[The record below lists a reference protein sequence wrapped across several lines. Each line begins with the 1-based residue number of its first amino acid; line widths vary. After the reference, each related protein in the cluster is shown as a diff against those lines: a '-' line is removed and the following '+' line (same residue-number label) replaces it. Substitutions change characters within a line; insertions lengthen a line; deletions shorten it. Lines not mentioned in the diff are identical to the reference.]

1 MRSATTSRLRAARP
15 GCWGRRRRRGVRRP
29 LHVRP
34 ASATGRARP
43 RDEWPVLSDR
53 GCVLLLLTLVALERG
68 GAQTA
73 IAELAREVERGGAD
87 VEPPIEVD
95 FRQRSARV
103 AFADG
108 LDLLCAWGVLEHT
121 AGSHQ
126 SFARHAQDKDEALLT
141 VDRRR
146 LAKVVADPARAMAA
160 TTLAELMD
168 DGDGYAP
175 TPEGERRRRFHRLAR
190 RLVEDPAIVLDDLD
204 EDDRQYLLSQRA
216 RVEDAV
222 GRATGL
228 AIERRLE
235 GTAVVVDD
243 RGLTDI
249 PFPTNSTTSS
259 SLSCS
264 AIAWP
269 RASRS
274 ARRSCAIWSRGCSP
288 RIGPTGGATRT
299 IRARSGR
306 RRAPCSRCWP
316 CAH

>member
-1 MRSATTSRLRAARP
+1 
-15 GCWGRRRRRGVRRP
+15 
-29 LHVRP
+29 
-34 ASATGRARP
+34 
-43 RDEWPVLSDR
+43 
-53 GCVLLLLTLVALERG
+53 VLLLLTLVALERG

-146 LAKVVADPARAMAA
+146 LATVVADPARAMAA

-249 PFPTNSTTSS
+249 PFPTNSTTKQVALLLCDRLATGEP
-259 SLSCS
+259 LSEAELRDLVKGLLAAHRAHWGRDPDDPGQVRGS
-264 AIAWP
+264 AGAVLEVLAALDLVRIDPSGTMLP
-269 RASRS
+269 RPVA
-274 ARRSCAIWSRGCSP
+274 ARF
-288 RIGPTGGATRT
+288 
-299 IRARSGR
+299 RAPAL
-306 RRAPCSRCWP
+306 RRAGERPT
-316 CAH
+316 